1 MYAILPKTAHW
12 LQDGYYKTLQ
22 AAGKEE
28 KEVCQLLITIGFL
41 LDGKLSGREKMQ
53 TNELR

>member
-28 KEVCQLLITIGFL
+28 KRILPVADYNWLFIGW
-41 LDGKLSGREKMQ
+41 
-53 TNELR
+53 